1 MLKRNEE
8 KIKKSVDE
16 VSTAVL
22 QDAIDLSVD
31 LEEEE
36 QQGSFGHEDQVLPVI
51 KKKRVVKK
59 KQTEYTSVRRSK
71 RLKLKRAQ

>member
-1 MLKRNEE
+1 MLKRNKE